1 MSAAQERKTTYAE
14 YLEAEERAVERHDFL
29 RGEVYAMSGG
39 TLEHSALSGA
49 FAYIARTQLA
59 GKRCVVFESNAKV
72 RNRERDFSAYPDV
85 SIVCGTLER
94 PGDDDKAIANPV
106 LVCEVL
112 SDSTEA
118 YDRGTKSTEYRHISS
133 IQEIVLIMQNPRRV
147 EVQRRNA
154 AGIFEISTFEGD
166 TVVRLTSVQIEL
178 PLAVLYADVERIA
191 SMSG

>member
-1 MSAAQERKTTYAE
+1 
-14 YLEAEERAVERHDFL
+14 
-29 RGEVYAMSGG
+29 MSGG
-39 TLEHSALSGA
+39 TLEHSALAAS
-49 FAYIARTQLA
+49 FARLVGVHLA
-59 GKRCVVFESNAKV
+59 GKPCVVFESNAKV
-72 RNRERDFSAYPDV
+72 RSRERDFSAYPDV

-94 PGDDDKAIANPV
+94 PDDDEKAIANPV

-118 YDRGTKSTEYRHISS
+118 YDRGTKSTEYRQISS
-133 IQEIVLIMQNPRRV
+133 IQEIVLISQKPRRV

-166 TVVRLTSVQIEL
+166 ALVRLTSVQIEL

-191 SMSG
+191 SMSE